1 MEVLCCDQQSVPDL
15 AQRRLGGPLISIVV
29 THYNYSDFVKDA
41 LESLVNQTYKNWE
54 CVVVDDAS
62 QPRHRTNLETI
73 ISGFADERIRLH
85 CHSTN
90 MGQVPSFFT
99 GVSKTTGDF
108 VCLLDPDDRYA
119 STFLEDALTT
129 HLDAGILCPLVSTDQ
144 ILATKRGVIGSGLR
158 ANFRIATARS
168 VGNYFELEPSQQ
180 PRVFYIPAKVPGWHW
195 TSTTALM
202 FRRAALNYLRPH
214 KPLAYKGC
222 ADGYLAQGAHVL
234 GGTLFLQ
241 KPLVFR
247 TLHEK
252 NSWISDE
259 IFSSFQDKQRPGA
272 NQWAAHAYKDAL
284 DAISANGAPCVV
296 PKAIEHKT
304 LEFRQTNPRH
314 HMRRWKRSIM
324 KRIA

>member
-158 ANFRIATARS
+158 ANFRIATARP

-259 IFSSFQDKQRPGA
+259 IFSSFRISSGQGPTSGQHMPTRMHLTQLARMARP
-272 NQWAAHAYKDAL
+272 AL
-284 DAISANGAPCVV
+284 CPRQSNTRPSSSGRPIPAI
-296 PKAIEHKT
+296 T
-304 LEFRQTNPRH
+304 
-314 HMRRWKRSIM
+314 
-324 KRIA
+324 